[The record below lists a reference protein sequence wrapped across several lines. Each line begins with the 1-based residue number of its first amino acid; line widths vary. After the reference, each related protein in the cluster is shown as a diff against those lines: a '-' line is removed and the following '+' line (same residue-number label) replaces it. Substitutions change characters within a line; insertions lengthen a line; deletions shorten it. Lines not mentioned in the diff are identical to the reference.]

1 MRRRRPW
8 LNSAALAVLV
18 ASIASCSSGAGPTAA
33 PPRSV
38 PTSPISVGSG
48 AGLEFRAVKLTFSDV
63 GRLCPKPGAFV
74 STPAGAMFSDRTGT
88 FCYLLGRVLLTG
100 ADVHYATVLDTSASE
115 WAVHLQFKDNEWV
128 TQVAQPL
135 VNKRVAVVLNG
146 MVQAAPDIKPGFA
159 AEDVDLISSPFSYSR
174 AEAIK
179 VAAAIT
185 GIALSHVGVRTV
197 DAPSR

>member
-1 MRRRRPW
+1 MWLRRPW

-18 ASIASCSSGAGPTAA
+18 ASIASCSSATGPTAA

-63 GRLCPKPGAFV
+63 GQLCPKPGAFV
-74 STPAGAMFSDRTGT
+74 STPAGAVFADRTGT
-88 FCYLLGRVLLTG
+88 LCYLLGRVLLTG
-100 ADVHYATVLDTSASE
+100 ADVHYATVLDTSTSQ

-128 TQVAQPL
+128 TKVAQPL

-146 MVQAAPDIKPGFA
+146 IVQAAPDIKPGFA
-159 AEDVDLISSPFSYSR
+159 SEDLDLISSPFSYSR

-179 VAAAIT
+179 VAASIT
-185 GIALSHVGVRTV
+185 GIALSHVGIRAV
-197 DAPSR
+197 DTPSR